1 MYNIK
6 FINHN
11 DSDFSKVKMI
21 RTAVFTREQGA
32 DADGEFDCYD
42 DGAFFALLYDGNE
55 AVATARVAVTDKGY
69 KIGRIAVLKQ
79 YRGKGLGSAVVRA
92 VTQSAFDKGAQRV
105 FVDAQNHAVPFYE
118 KMGFKVTGSEIT
130 DRGLSHIPM
139 TLEKGDYHGKK

>member
-32 DADGEFDCYD
+32 DADGEFDGYD
-42 DGAFFALLYDGNE
+42 DGAVFALLYVGNE

-105 FVDAQNHAVPFYE
+105 FVDAQNYAVPFYE
-118 KMGFKVTGSEIT
+118 KMGFKVSGSEIT
-130 DRGLSHIPM
+130 DRGLPHIPM

>member
-21 RTAVFTREQGA
+21 RTTVFTREQGA

-42 DGAFFALLYDGNE
+42 DGAVFALLYDGNE

-105 FVDAQNHAVPFYE
+105 FVDAQNYAVPFYE
-118 KMGFKVTGSEIT
+118 KMGFKVSGSEIT
-130 DRGLSHIPM
+130 DRGLPHIPM

>member
-42 DGAFFALLYDGNE
+42 DGAVFALLYDGNE
-55 AVATARVAVTDKGY
+55 AVATARVVVTDKGY

-105 FVDAQNHAVPFYE
+105 FVDAQNYAVPFYE
-118 KMGFKVTGSEIT
+118 KMGFKVSGSEIT
-130 DRGLSHIPM
+130 DRGLPHIPM

>member
-42 DGAFFALLYDGNE
+42 DGAVLLCYMTE
-55 AVATARVAVTDKGY
+55 T
-69 KIGRIAVLKQ
+69 KQ
-79 YRGKGLGSAVVRA
+79 LPP
-92 VTQSAFDKGAQRV
+92 Q
-105 FVDAQNHAVPFYE
+105 E
-118 KMGFKVTGSEIT
+118 
-130 DRGLSHIPM
+130 
-139 TLEKGDYHGKK
+139 